1 MSSVQLDLWM
11 RDRAATGRHPRSR
24 WTTQAL
30 VVAAGLVGVPVAD
43 LVIARGL
50 ARPTVRSHL
59 RRLAVIG
66 RVIERDGRWFAA
78 PVAEHSEP
86 VAP

>member
-24 WTTQAL
+24 WATQAL
-30 VVAAGLVGVPVAD
+30 VVSAGTLGVPVLD
-43 LVIARGL
+43 LVVARGL
-50 ARPTVRSHL
+50 ARSTVRSHL
-59 RRLAVIG
+59 RRLAGIG
-66 RVIERDGRWFAA
+66 RVLERDGRWFAA
-78 PVAEHSEP
+78 LLPEHAEP